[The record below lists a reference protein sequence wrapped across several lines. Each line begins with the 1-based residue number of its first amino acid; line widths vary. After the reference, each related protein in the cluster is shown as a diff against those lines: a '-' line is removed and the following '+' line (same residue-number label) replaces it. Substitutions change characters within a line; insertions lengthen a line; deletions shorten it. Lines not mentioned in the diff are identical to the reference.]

1 MQQPRLSLWLPLLAE
16 PVEEQLGISAVP
28 ASQAS
33 RARGTRRPGA
43 GAGRDAR
50 RRQGSAGAA
59 GACAVRAG
67 LRAWASACA
76 QGPRCLALPGAED
89 SKSGERER
97 ARGPDS
103 SMGSL
108 GLRNRRVKAWL
119 SESWVLEG
127 NEGSD

>member
-1 MQQPRLSLWLPLLAE
+1 M
-16 PVEEQLGISAVP
+16 
-28 ASQAS
+28 
-33 RARGTRRPGA
+33 
-43 GAGRDAR
+43 
-50 RRQGSAGAA
+50 
-59 GACAVRAG
+59 RAG
-67 LRAWASACA
+67 LRAWASVCA

>member
-1 MQQPRLSLWLPLLAE
+1 M
-16 PVEEQLGISAVP
+16 P

-76 QGPRCLALPGAED
+76 QGPRCLALPGAEV
-89 SKSGERER
+89 SRPGERER

-103 SMGSL
+103 SMGCL
-108 GLRNRRVKAWL
+108 GLRHH
-119 SESWVLEG
+119 S
-127 NEGSD
+127 EGSAV